1 MVQEVVEP
9 GILQNPIMQALM
21 WAAGVMLTIIAWFI
35 IRELSR
41 QTKKDEEQDAEIDKM
56 GRVLERTN
64 EILGGMQKMLQEHE
78 TNIQWII
85 KSIEKSTRR

>member
-1 MVQEVVEP
+1 MVQEAVEP

>member
-1 MVQEVVEP
+1 MVQEVATSVF
-9 GILQNPIMQALM
+9 QNPIMQALM

-78 TNIQWII
+78 TNIQWLI

>member
-1 MVQEVVEP
+1 MVQEVTQSVF
-9 GILQNPIMQALM
+9 QNPIMQALM

-35 IRELSR
+35 IRELAR

-78 TNIQWII
+78 TNIQWLI

>member
-1 MVQEVVEP
+1 
-9 GILQNPIMQALM
+9 MQALM

-78 TNIQWII
+78 TNIQWLI

>member
-1 MVQEVVEP
+1 MVQEVAP
-9 GILQNPIMQALM
+9 SIFQNPIMQALM

-78 TNIQWII
+78 TNIQWLI

>member
-1 MVQEVVEP
+1 
-9 GILQNPIMQALM
+9 MQALM

-35 IRELSR
+35 IRELAR

-78 TNIQWII
+78 TNIQWLI